1 MLWGVVFLRLYLYDF
16 KTWGLYYEQSSAQ
29 WGFLCVD
36 WLDLKPPAGENK
48 IADIVRL
55 FSAFSE
61 MKRDGQN
68 AFKLFTDQTEIHLD
82 QLNKYS
88 WCVFSVSVTAISSI
102 FKELQKQNKLYK
114 YCSDWLI

>member
-16 KTWGLYYEQSSAQ
+16 KTWGLYYEQSSTQ

-68 AFKLFTDQTEIHLD
+68 VFKLFTDQTEIHLD